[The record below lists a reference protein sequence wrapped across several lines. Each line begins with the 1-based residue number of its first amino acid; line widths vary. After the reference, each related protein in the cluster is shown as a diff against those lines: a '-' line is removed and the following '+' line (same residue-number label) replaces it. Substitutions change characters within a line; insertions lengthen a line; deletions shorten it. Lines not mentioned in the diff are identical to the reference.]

1 MNILI
6 IGNGGREHALAWKA
20 AQSPLAD
27 KIFVAPGNAG
37 TALEQKVENVNIAA
51 TDIPALV
58 KFAQDNHIGLT
69 IVGPEAPLVI
79 GGVDAFRVAGLKIF
93 GPTQAAAQLEGSKA
107 FTKDFLARHKIP
119 TAEYQ
124 NFTEVEPALAYSR
137 EKGAPIVVKADGLA
151 AGKGVIVAM
160 TLQEAE
166 DAVRDMLSGNA
177 FGEAGSRVVIEEFLD
192 GEEASFIV
200 MVDGKNVEPMA
211 TSQDHKRVGE
221 KDTGLNTGG
230 MGAYA
235 PAPVMTKELDKIVYD
250 TILLPV
256 VKAMIKEGCPFK
268 GCLYAGLMI
277 TKEGPKVVEFNCRFG
292 DPETEAILPL
302 LESDLAKIML
312 ACTQG
317 TLKKEKVEWKNACA
331 VDIVLASEG
340 YPATHSSGEEI
351 SGLEEAKKAGCL
363 VFHAGSVKK
372 KGRYFV
378 NGGRVLNVA
387 AVAPTLKEAR
397 DKAYEGV
404 SKISWRGMQY
414 RHDIADKGLKRLKKG
429 K

>member
-1 MNILI
+1 M
-6 IGNGGREHALAWKA
+6 
-20 AQSPLAD
+20 
-27 KIFVAPGNAG
+27 
-37 TALEQKVENVNIAA
+37 
-51 TDIPALV
+51 
-58 KFAQDNHIGLT
+58 
-69 IVGPEAPLVI
+69 
-79 GGVDAFRVAGLKIF
+79 
-93 GPTQAAAQLEGSKA
+93 LEGKTFGS
-107 FTKDFLARHKIP
+107 
-119 TAEYQ
+119 
-124 NFTEVEPALAYSR
+124 
-137 EKGAPIVVKADGLA
+137 
-151 AGKGVIVAM
+151 AG
-160 TLQEAE
+160 E
-166 DAVRDMLSGNA
+166 S
-177 FGEAGSRVVIEEFLD
+177 VVIEEFME
-192 GEEASFIV
+192 GEEASVLCFTDGNTIV
-200 MVDGKNVEPMA
+200 PMISA
-211 TSQDHKRVGE
+211 QDHKRISDG
-221 KDTGLNTGG
+221 DMGANTGG

-250 TILLPV
+250 TILLPA
-256 VKAMIKEGCPFK
+256 VKAMKKEGCPFK

-277 TKEGPKVVEFNCRFG
+277 TKDGPQVVEFNCRFG

-312 ACTQG
+312 ACTKG
-317 TLKKEKVEWKNACA
+317 TLKKERVEWKNACA

-351 SGLEEAKKAGCL
+351 VGLEEAKKTGCL
-363 VFHAGSVKK
+363 VFHAGSMKK

-414 RHDIADKGLKRLKKG
+414 RHDIADKGLTRLKKR